1 MFRSLHNQ
9 ALLTLKV
16 QPVSPILVK
25 SAGSGLDP
33 TRPEMEF
40 VTVETDLGRVE
51 YLPGST
57 LKGSLRSFTE
67 RLLLAL
73 GKRACDPIE
82 KKSPCADREHRAY
95 GRQCDACK
103 IFGSPNLAGR
113 LRVVDGLPWKIGAA
127 DEERKAGRDALK
139 RDTRANVA
147 IDRASGA
154 SSAKG
159 LFDMDVVVSGAFYPE
174 ITLRNYQLWQ
184 LAMLRLALA
193 ELDAGYQ
200 QIGSAKSRGLGRV
213 SCAIDSLQI
222 RQVGPLAA
230 ADELRGIGQVP
241 GEAAKAHRLA
251 EGDRSPIP
259 DGVGRF
265 SDGPIA
271 TARYVGDDATRV
283 LASVLES
290 EPWKRFLEVSR

>member
-9 ALLTLKV
+9 ARLVLKV
-16 QPVSPILVK
+16 QPSSPILVK

-40 VTVETDLGRVE
+40 VTVNTDLGRVE

-57 LKGSLRSFTE
+57 LKGSLRAFTE

-73 GKRACDPIE
+73 GKKACDPIE

-113 LRVVDGLPWKIGAA
+113 LRVVDGLPWRLGAPDA
-127 DEERKAGRDALK
+127 ERTAGRDALK
-139 RDTRANVA
+139 RETRANVA

-184 LAMLRLALA
+184 LAMLKLALA
-193 ELDAGYQ
+193 ELDGGFA

-213 SCAIDSLQI
+213 SCAIETLEI

-230 ADELRGIGQVP
+230 TDELRGIGQVP
-241 GEAAKAHRLA
+241 GEAAKTHRLA
-251 EGDRSPIP
+251 EGDKSPLP
-259 DGVGRF
+259 DGVARF
-265 SDGPIA
+265 SAGPIA
-271 TARYVGDDATRV
+271 SARFAGDEADKV
-283 LASVLES
+283 LSAVLES
-290 EPWKRFLEVSR
+290 EPWKRFLEVAR